1 MAGALMQL
9 VAYGAQDVYLTGNP
23 QITFFKVVYKRHT
36 NFAMELVQQT
46 LSGSSDFGN
55 TVRCKIS
62 RAGDL
67 LHDVWVNVTLPQLT
81 KECGFTGGAV
91 AVDGTNNATVDH
103 MTHLSY
109 CNRVGFRLLKSVELR
124 IGGQQIDR
132 HTSLWMHLWTELSTP
147 SEKKGDHGLNDLVG
161 NKGTHHSVH
170 THAGATTGGT
180 VETGSS
186 SNPTGISGSG
196 SSQASCS
203 VVTGAQNKCGTG
215 GALELWIPL
224 QFSFC
229 RNPGLAL
236 PLIALQYHEVELVF
250 ELETF
255 LNCLSSGRQN
265 PRDLQNVPAATVG
278 INQEGSLTSLAVWGN
293 YIFLDTEE
301 RKNFAQN
308 PHEYLIETVQE
319 MSTTCSNTRKN
330 YRLNF
335 NHPVKELVWVAQR
348 NNLRSTTAFTDSLTN
363 TVFTGIGA
371 ERSLGVSIEN
381 ARNFTGSHAAADVL
395 LGTSMFRNNTI
406 AAAGTTAAVGLTG
419 NVTGG
424 DSFTDFTT
432 DAKTVHLFAT
442 EKGIVIGDVEVS
454 TAGSG
459 FGASLTNVA
468 TTLTKADDGVTTL
481 AGTASTNAAGE
492 ITSFRI
498 TDLGDATFNSDTFKV
513 TEVNGVAPGVGG
525 ATGVITLDLP
535 DLTDAGMEVT
545 NTCSQPALCY
555 PGTTSMVTNSVLRLN
570 GQERFAE
577 RTSDYFN
584 RVQPY
589 QHHRGNP
596 DLGINS
602 YSFALKPEE
611 HQPSGT
617 CNFSRIDNAELT
629 VETAVAGTLSVFA
642 HGYNVLRV
650 ASGMGGLAYSN

>member
-36 NFAMELVQQT
+36 NFAMELIEQT
-46 LSGSSDFGN
+46 VSGSPDFGQSAR
-55 TVRCKIS
+55 VKVS

-67 LHDVWVNVTLPQLT
+67 LHDCWVRVTLPQLQAQVT
-81 KECGFTGGAV
+81 TDQNGAG
-91 AVDGTNNATVDH
+91 ADLTSDTN
-103 MTHLSY
+103 LSY

-147 SEKKGDHGLNDLVG
+147 SEKKGAHGLNNLVG
-161 NKGTHHSVH
+161 NKGQWHNDIR
-170 THAGATTGGT
+170 HAGAADGGVSAT
-180 VETGSS
+180 DGTANTDEP
-186 SNPTGISGSG
+186 NPYGICGSG
-196 SSQASCS
+196 STQASNS
-203 VVTGAQNKCGTG
+203 NNATGPANLTGTAG
-215 GALELWIPL
+215 DLNLWVPL

-255 LNCLSSGRQN
+255 VNCLAHGTVN
-265 PRDLQNVPAATVG
+265 PRNLATANVANVQQTGVG
-278 INQEGSLTSLAVWGN
+278 FDSNNAGETLNSTFSVWGN

-308 PHEYLIETVQE
+308 PHEYLIETVQD
-319 MSTTCSNTRKN
+319 MTTSASAGRRN

-348 NNLRSTTAFTDSLTN
+348 DLTTSFPYTGPSGPGNSANRITIDEAQGLVTATANMAVVEGHLITLGQSENDNTTDGA
-363 TVFTGIGA
+363 TVGSTGI
-371 ERSLGVSIEN
+371 
-381 ARNFTGSHAAADVL
+381 AR
-395 LGTSMFRNNTI
+395 
-406 AAAGTTAAVGLTG
+406 
-419 NVTGG
+419 GG
-424 DSFTDFTT
+424 DIFTDFTT
-432 DAKTVHLFAT
+432 NARTLYVNAIDTAAVHETGEGVNAA
-442 EKGIVIGDVEVS
+442 
-454 TAGSG
+454 AG
-459 FGASLTNVA
+459 
-468 TTLTKADDGVTTL
+468 GVDTTL
-481 AGTASTNAAGE
+481 APAAS
-492 ITSFRI
+492 F
-498 TDLGDATFNSDTFKV
+498 
-513 TEVNGVAPGVGG
+513 
-525 ATGVITLDLP
+525 
-535 DLTDAGMEVT
+535 
-545 NTCSQPALCY
+545 
-555 PGTTSMVTNSVLRLN
+555 PGTLSMVNSSVLRLN

-577 RTSDYFN
+577 RTSAYFN

-589 QHHRGNP
+589 QHHTGCP

-617 CNFSRIDNAELT
+617 CNFSRIDNAEL
-629 VETAVAGTLSVFA
+629 VVDSAAAGTLSVFA